1 MSIEVEWFDTY
12 VADMSKVSEV
22 LSPESRTQGTL
33 EIFDP
38 GFFEPEKI

>member
-12 VADMSKVSEV
+12 EADMSKVEV

-38 GFFEPEKI
+38 GFFDPEKI